1 MRCSLVE
8 SDCRDELPAV
18 ASLVTF
24 PRPPLRRRI
33 VNAVH
38 VALQVSGA
46 ASVFA
51 KAHAEGGAMILV
63 YHGIVS
69 DDDAPY
75 VDPRF
80 SVPFNAFLEQVR
92 FLSVERHV
100 LSLGD
105 LLGLLAA
112 GRPVPPRSVVITFD
126 DGYLSTLQ
134 RAAPVLQYYDLPAV
148 LYLPTSQVTSAAS
161 QFADVLYAA
170 FNLRTRNVLELPL
183 QGFAHVILAN
193 PLVVRRAYL
202 GLEQALSRTEP
213 EQREFILCDV
223 LDQLRPK
230 RPFRRLTMDWEE
242 VAKLRSI
249 HPTME
254 IGVHTSH
261 HVDLTSCKAERVSL
275 ELAACIDDVCDALGH
290 RPRHFSFPYGR
301 SNPSVRAAVAAA
313 NLESAVVTEPPALV
327 RPGADRFA
335 LPRLMAPR
343 DMSLFPFFTSGAYP
357 DLPMAVLGGRA

>member
-1 MRCSLVE
+1 MRALPKNGH
-8 SDCRDELPAV
+8 RDALPAA

-24 PRPPLRRRI
+24 PRPRIRRRI

-38 VALQVSGA
+38 AAMQLSGA
-46 ASVFA
+46 ASVFT
-51 KAHAEGGAMILV
+51 KAHPEGGAMILA

-80 SVPFNAFLEQVR
+80 SVPFSTFHEQVR
-92 FLSVERHV
+92 FLSLERHV

-105 LLGLLAA
+105 LLHLLTT

-134 RAAPVLQYYDLPAV
+134 RAAPVLKRYGLPAV
-148 LYLPTSQVTSAAS
+148 LYLPTSQVTRVAS
-161 QFADVLYAA
+161 QFADVLYSA
-170 FNLRTRNVLELPL
+170 FNLRTRNILELSL
-183 QGFAHVILAN
+183 DGFARVALTN

-202 GLEQALSRTEP
+202 NLEQALIRAEP
-213 EQREFILCDV
+213 EQRETILCDV
-223 LDQLRPK
+223 LEQLRPK
-230 RPFRRLTMDWEE
+230 RPFRRLTMSWEE
-242 VAKLRSI
+242 VATLRAV
-249 HPTME
+249 HPAVE

-261 HVDLTSCKAERVSL
+261 HVDLTSCKKELVSL
-275 ELAACIDDVCDALGH
+275 ELAACIDDVRNAIGYS
-290 RPRHFSFPYGR
+290 PRHFSFPYGR

-313 NLESAVVTEPPALV
+313 NLESAVVTEPAALV
-327 RPGADRFA
+327 RSGADPFA